1 MVGLFYVDTKVI
13 ILRKLEFTA
22 YPNFS
27 AVDSNQR
34 INSTSLT
41 LPLRYGASNSVCRQ
55 GEELDINQYLSQ
67 AQSDVTGKHKQS
79 PKTSTN

>member
-41 LPLRYGASNSVCRQ
+41 AFTNFPSV
-55 GEELDINQYLSQ
+55 
-67 AQSDVTGKHKQS
+67 VTHFVC
-79 PKTSTN
+79 STL